1 MTGRSTVHWL
11 AACAAI
17 LGLGCGDGGP
27 QGGELI
33 VELVGGSGGSANL
46 AALSFTLQAV
56 PPNTID
62 TATVACGGCK
72 LFMARVTEGELRG
85 VITGPLASGPL
96 LRVTVSDRRS
106 PEAYVTQV
114 LEAAKQDYTLVSTSG
129 IRIEIP
135 TTRR

>member
-1 MTGRSTVHWL
+1 MTGRSSVQWL
-11 AACAAI
+11 AACAVM

-27 QGGELI
+27 QGGELT
-33 VELVGGSGGSANL
+33 VELVGGSANL
-46 AALSFTLQAV
+46 AALSFTLRAV

-72 LFMARVTEGELRG
+72 LFLARVTEGELRG
-85 VITGPLASGPL
+85 VITGVLASGPL

-114 LEAAKQDYTLVSTSG
+114 LEAATQNYTLASTSG

-135 TTRR
+135 STRQ